1 MSEPNLTE
9 SKILYLKEVMKKEG
23 MSIKD
28 LSIKLE
34 VTEAWINMLLKG
46 DQNISRFILQKLHKL
61 SGLSFESFRLKL
73 DKVESCV

>member
-28 LSIKLE
+28 LSIRLE
-34 VTEAWINMLLKG
+34 VTEAWIKMLLKG

-61 SGLSFESFRLKL
+61 SGLSFELFRLSL
-73 DKVESCV
+73 DKKEVVA

>member
-34 VTEAWINMLLKG
+34 VTEAWIKMLLKG

-61 SGLSFESFRLKL
+61 SGLSFETFRLKL
-73 DKVESCV
+73 DKIEPCV

>member
-34 VTEAWINMLLKG
+34 VTEAWIKMLLKG
-46 DQNISRFILQKLHKL
+46 DQNISRFILQKLQKL
-61 SGLSFESFRLKL
+61 SGLSFELFRLSL
-73 DKVESCV
+73 DKKEVV

>member
-34 VTEAWINMLLKG
+34 VTEAWIKMLLKG
-46 DQNISRFILQKLHKL
+46 DKNISRFILQKLHKL

>member
-28 LSIKLE
+28 LSIQLE
-34 VTEAWINMLLKG
+34 VTETWIKMLLKG
-46 DQNISRFILQKLHKL
+46 DKNISRFILQKLHKL
-61 SGLSFESFRLKL
+61 SGLSSVLFF
-73 DKVESCV
+73 VI